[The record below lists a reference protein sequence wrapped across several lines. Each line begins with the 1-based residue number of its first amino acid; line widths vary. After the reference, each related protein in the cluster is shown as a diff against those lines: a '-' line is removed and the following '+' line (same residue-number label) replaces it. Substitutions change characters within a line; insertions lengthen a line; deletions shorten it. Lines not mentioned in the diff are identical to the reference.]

1 MECVLVVTAG
11 VLMIGGVQEVI
22 SGPGKYHPVNGA
34 QTPLELLDFGLL
46 SECCYYGFPFW
57 STIWREGW
65 KRNSLNSFPT
75 LRFDWIDLTPIY

>member
-1 MECVLVVTAG
+1 MECVLAVTAG

-46 SECCYYGFPFW
+46 SECC
-57 STIWREGW
+57 
-65 KRNSLNSFPT
+65 
-75 LRFDWIDLTPIY
+75 